1 MPAESINIKQYDILF
16 KILDTARKIAYAKQ
30 RGVEHL
36 VNFDDIITEI
46 ANLVNEY
53 ERQK

>member
-16 KILDTARKIAYAKQ
+16 KILDVARQIAYAKQ
-30 RGVEHL
+30 RGVEDL
-36 VNFDDIITEI
+36 VNFDNIIIEMS
-46 ANLVNEY
+46 NLVNEY